1 MQVLCVAGYGW
12 LKEWEAM
19 SPSVPRRMHLALS
32 RQFKVMGK
40 IGGLFAGVWGAIGT
54 FVGMFGGGAFHPSF
68 FLPSF
73 LTFGV
78 MFGAVGGISGIC
90 TALLI
95 ARGESGR
102 ELSEVPTWRVTFWGF
117 LGGFTPG
124 ALFALLALTLG
135 ATDVLGLLL
144 TVSLASGSVGS
155 AISGSAAAAAKRV
168 EPGDRED
175 QPKLP
180 VA

>member
-1 MQVLCVAGYGW
+1 MAF
-12 LKEWEAM
+12 
-19 SPSVPRRMHLALS
+19 S
-32 RQFKVMGK
+32 RQFKALARVST
-40 IGGLFAGVWGAIGT
+40 LFGVAWASIGT
-54 FVGMFGGGAFHPSF
+54 LVSMFTGGP
-68 FLPSF
+68 FLPSL

-78 MFGAVGGISGIC
+78 MFGVVGCVSGIS

-102 ELSEVPTWRVTFWGF
+102 ELGEVPIWRVTIWGF

-124 ALFALLALTLG
+124 ALFALLALTVG
-135 ATDVLGLLL
+135 NTDVLGLLL
-144 TVSLASGSVGS
+144 VVSLFSGGIGS

-168 EPGDRED
+168 GPENGED

-180 VA
+180 AM

>member
-1 MQVLCVAGYGW
+1 
-12 LKEWEAM
+12 M
-19 SPSVPRRMHLALS
+19 SLS
-32 RQFKVMGK
+32 RQLKALGR
-40 IGGLFAGVWGAIGT
+40 IGGFFAAAWGAIAT
-54 FVGMFGGGAFHPSF
+54 FVGMFGGGAFHPSY
-68 FLPSF
+68 FLPSL

-78 MFGAVGGISGIC
+78 MFGALGGISGIS

-95 ARGESGR
+95 AKGESGR
-102 ELSEVPTWRVTFWGF
+102 KVHEVPIGRVTLWGF

-124 ALFALLALTLG
+124 AAFALLALTLG

-144 TVSLASGSVGS
+144 AVSLFSGGVGS

-168 EPGDRED
+168 GAADRDD

-180 VA
+180 AT